1 MIFQD
6 LLTLEP
12 MIEDS
17 LYSRCLTT
25 VLESVEL
32 ITSEVVMIKL
42 ELQKQGLMKVS
53 SIEEATVEEMRERD
67 REFYY
72 LIFYKKEELLRVHFN
87 GPTYVEWLKYKP
99 WPGKELKDLTAPTRG
114 RITKTRITVQKPSQ
128 AERVD

>member
-6 LLTLEP
+6 LLSSEP
-12 MIEDS
+12 MVEDNI
-17 LYSRCLTT
+17 YAHCLTT

-67 REFYY
+67 REFFY
-72 LIFYKKEELLRVHFN
+72 LIFYKKEDLLRVHFN

-99 WPGKELKDLTAPTRG
+99 WSGKELKNLTAPTRG

-128 AERVD
+128 VKRAD